1 MSGYHDDDD
10 EDVDNVDLDEEI
22 EDELDE
28 IMTAI
33 EEARN
38 NLEPRAFKH
47 LLKRVKQECNG
58 QLEDE

>member
-1 MSGYHDDDD
+1 MNAFQDDD
-10 EDVDNVDLDEEI
+10 EEIDDVELDEEI
-22 EDELDE
+22 EGDLNEV
-28 IMTAI
+28 MTAI